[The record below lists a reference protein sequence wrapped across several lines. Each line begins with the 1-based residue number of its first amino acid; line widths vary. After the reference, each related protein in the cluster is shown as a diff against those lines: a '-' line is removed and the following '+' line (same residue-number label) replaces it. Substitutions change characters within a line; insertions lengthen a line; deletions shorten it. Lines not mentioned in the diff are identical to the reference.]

1 MEKKNEKSE
10 VSRLSFH
17 VKTES
22 INYLLDD
29 KTPAYEKRFKSWA
42 KNTHGEHL
50 NNLADALLSATAM
63 SMVTGSATKVAP
75 NVSVDFLR
83 GQTNGILMMLE
94 FIKLYSSETTV
105 NIEDEDYETLS
116 DMLG

>member
-10 VSRLSFH
+10 VGSLRFH
-17 VKTES
+17 VKTQAV
-22 INYLLDD
+22 NYLLDD

-42 KNTHGEHL
+42 KNTNGEHL
-50 NNLADALLSATAM
+50 HNLADALLSATAT
-63 SMVTGSATKVAP
+63 SMVTGNVNKIAP
-75 NVSVDFLR
+75 NISVDFLR

-94 FIKLYSSETTV
+94 FIKLYSSETV
-105 NIEDEDYETLS
+105 ENPVDEEFETLA